1 MAEHPKKPF
10 TLAADREQKL
20 ENIRDKDNTSLRP
33 NPPRA
38 VKQSHPKLAPF
49 GMLGIKRNLPS
60 PAEQKQ
66 GKEPFKQD
74 DLAKTFTPLVRT
86 EADKDRDIDR

>member
-1 MAEHPKKPF
+1 MVEHPKKPF
-10 TLAADREQKL
+10 AHAVDREQKL
-20 ENIRDKDNTSLRP
+20 ENIRDKDNTSPRP

-38 VKQSHPKLAPF
+38 VKQSHPKLAPL

-66 GKEPFKQD
+66 DQELIKGGDLTRIFK
-74 DLAKTFTPLVRT
+74 PLVHT
-86 EADKDRDIDR
+86 KAGKDRDIDR

>member
-10 TLAADREQKL
+10 TLAANPDQKL

-38 VKQSHPKLAPF
+38 VKQSHPKLAPS
-49 GMLGIKRNLPS
+49 GMLGIKRNLPATS
-60 PAEQKQ
+60 RAKQ
-66 GKEPFKQD
+66 ENLLKEG
-74 DLAKTFTPLVRT
+74 DLKRTFTSLVRT
-86 EADKDRDIDR
+86 KDSITRDIDR

>member
-10 TLAADREQKL
+10 ALAADPKQKL
-20 ENIRDKDNTSLRP
+20 ENIRDKDNTSQRP

-49 GMLGIKRNLPS
+49 GMLGIRRNLPPPVLQNLDKKS
-60 PAEQKQ
+60 P
-66 GKEPFKQD
+66 KEG
-74 DLAKTFTPLVRT
+74 DLTIAFTPLVRGQ
-86 EADKDRDIDR
+86 ADKEHEIDR